1 MSTIAEIEESFN
13 EIQRAYEAQE
23 ISKEEYKNLLEGL
36 EVEQVATMNA
46 EEMQKKEELN
56 SYIQSAI
63 SIASMVA

>member
-1 MSTIAEIEESFN
+1 MSTLAEIEESFN

-36 EVEQVATMNA
+36 EVEQVATLNA
-46 EEMQKKEELN
+46 EEMQKKEQLN